1 MARLHRVLATLTL
14 LVAASALTAS
24 PALAR
29 KHDHDK
35 LPDRWERKNH
45 LNLQRNDAGRDRDH
59 DGLSNLR
66 EYRAHTNPRKRDSDR
81 DGLNDRAELRYHF
94 NPRVKDSDHDGIK
107 DGKENAGRITR
118 LSGSSITIKLAAGG
132 KLTATLSDGVS
143 GACKPTGDD
152 PPQADP
158 PAGDDPAAGDDDP
171 AGDDESSDTPD
182 DPADDSSDDGLATAA
197 QDDPADGLDQS
208 DADFDQQ
215 FNADFAAGDQCGDAP
230 GLKRG
235 RLVHE
240 AAVDRSGPSPVITAL
255 KLVRA

>member
-1 MARLHRVLATLTL
+1 MARLDRVLATLSI

-81 DGLNDRAELRYHF
+81 DGLNDRAELRYRF

-132 KLTATLSDGVS
+132 KLTATLGDGVS
-143 GACKPTGDD
+143 RACTPTGDD

-158 PAGDDPAAGDDDP
+158 PAGDDPA
-171 AGDDESSDTPD
+171 GDDESSDTPG
-182 DPADDSSDDGLATAA
+182 DPADDSGDDGLATAA

-215 FNADFAAGDQCGDAP
+215 FNADFAAGDQCGDTPA
-230 GLKRG
+230 LKRG

-240 AAVDRSGPSPVITAL
+240 ATVDRSGPSPVITDL